1 MHVSR
6 KKNNERKDITSSGEG
21 GGGEGGG
28 ELVKHVKSLALFIT
42 NIPVEVA
49 LTSPDRKGQQKL
61 MVSKEYF
68 LILYI
73 YLY

>member
-1 MHVSR
+1 
-6 KKNNERKDITSSGEG
+6 
-21 GGGEGGG
+21 
-28 ELVKHVKSLALFIT
+28 VKHVKSLALFIT

-61 MVSKEYF
+61 FPYTRVI
-68 LILYI
+68 LILEL